1 MKKIA
6 IAVSILLATSSQ
18 GAMAAGES
26 IGSLSHIHSVRALE
40 GQILLGTHE
49 GLYQYL
55 DEKTVKR
62 ISPER
67 FDVMGLA
74 ISEKGIFASG
84 HPGPGSKLPE
94 PVGVLF
100 SSDRGATW
108 KKLSL
113 TGQLDF
119 HTLEIMGEE
128 IYGADSGS
136 GQLMY
141 SSNGGKSWAKRGTNS
156 FTDIAPDPKG
166 KGSVLGVR
174 EGKLYRSTDAF
185 KGSAIV
191 KTSFQIDSIDWIKG
205 SLIASSG
212 SVLYRSNNSGTSWKK
227 LATLPASIGP
237 ITQSPQLIALVMG
250 GVIYS
255 SSNGGKSFKKYSSK

>member
-6 IAVSILLATSSQ
+6 VAVSILLATSSQ
-18 GAMAAGES
+18 GAIASGES
-26 IGSLSHIHSVRALE
+26 IGSLSHIHSVRAL
-40 GQILLGTHE
+40 GDQILLGTHE

-74 ISEKGIFASG
+74 ISDKGIFASG

-100 SSDRGATW
+100 SSNRGATW
-108 KKLSL
+108 KKLAL
-113 TGQLDF
+113 TGQVDF
-119 HTLEIMGEE
+119 HTLETMGDE

-156 FTDIAPDPKG
+156 YTDIAPDPKG
-166 KGSVLGVR
+166 KGSVLGVKD
-174 EGKLYRSTDAF
+174 GKLYRSTDAF
-185 KGSAIV
+185 KSSAIV
-191 KTSFQIDSIDWIKG
+191 KTSFQVDSIDWIKG
-205 SLIASSG
+205 SLIATSG
-212 SVLYRSNNSGTSWKK
+212 SVLYSSSNSGTSWKK
-227 LATLPASIGP
+227 LATLPTSIGA

-250 GVIYS
+250 GAIYS
-255 SSNGGKSFKKYSSK
+255 SSNGGKSFKKYQIK

>member
-6 IAVSILLATSSQ
+6 VAVSILLATSSQ
-18 GAMAAGES
+18 GAIASGES
-26 IGSLSHIHSVRALE
+26 IGSLSHIHSVRAL
-40 GQILLGTHE
+40 GDQILLGTHE

-55 DEKTVKR
+55 DDKTVKR

-74 ISEKGIFASG
+74 ISDKGIFASG

-100 SSDRGATW
+100 SSNRGATW
-108 KKLSL
+108 KKLAL
-113 TGQLDF
+113 TGQVDF
-119 HTLEIMGEE
+119 HTLETMGDE

-156 FTDIAPDPKG
+156 YTDIAPDPKG
-166 KGSVLGVR
+166 KGSVLGV
-174 EGKLYRSTDAF
+174 
-185 KGSAIV
+185 
-191 KTSFQIDSIDWIKG
+191 
-205 SLIASSG
+205 
-212 SVLYRSNNSGTSWKK
+212 
-227 LATLPASIGP
+227 
-237 ITQSPQLIALVMG
+237 
-250 GVIYS
+250 
-255 SSNGGKSFKKYSSK
+255 

>member
-6 IAVSILLATSSQ
+6 VAVSILLATSSQ
-18 GAMAAGES
+18 GAIASGES
-26 IGSLSHIHSVRALE
+26 IGSLSHIHSVRAL
-40 GQILLGTHE
+40 GDQILLGTHE

-74 ISEKGIFASG
+74 ISDKGIFASG

-108 KKLSL
+108 KKLAL
-113 TGQLDF
+113 TGQVDF
-119 HTLEIMGEE
+119 HTLETMGDE

-141 SSNGGKSWAKRGTNS
+141 SSNGGKSWVKRGTNS
-156 FTDIAPDPKG
+156 YTDIAPDPKG
-166 KGSVLGVR
+166 KGSVLGVKD
-174 EGKLYRSTDAF
+174 GKLYRSADAF
-185 KGSAIV
+185 KSSAIV
-191 KTSFQIDSIDWIKG
+191 KTSFQVDSIDWIKG
-205 SLIASSG
+205 SLIATSG
-212 SVLYRSNNSGTSWKK
+212 TVLYSSSNSGTSWKK
-227 LATLPASIGP
+227 LATLPTSIGA

-250 GVIYS
+250 GAIYS